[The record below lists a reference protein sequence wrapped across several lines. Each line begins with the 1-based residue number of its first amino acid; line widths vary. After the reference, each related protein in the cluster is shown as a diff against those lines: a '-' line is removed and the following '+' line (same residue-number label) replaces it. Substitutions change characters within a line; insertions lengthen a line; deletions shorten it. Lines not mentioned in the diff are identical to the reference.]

1 MTRTKQTTPSV
12 VKHDRHPQRN
22 GFTDPRGMVK
32 KDGAGQH
39 NWGKTVDDEFD
50 DEHDIYEEGQM
61 NLKCFNMPPM
71 KPIQPEVN
79 TGASS
84 PNFEQEFSTATN
96 NNMPIDSRTI

>member
-1 MTRTKQTTPSV
+1 MTRTKQSTPSV

-50 DEHDIYEEGQM
+50 DEHDIYEEG
-61 NLKCFNMPPM
+61 C
-71 KPIQPEVN
+71 
-79 TGASS
+79 
-84 PNFEQEFSTATN
+84 
-96 NNMPIDSRTI
+96 